1 MYKYHYGFMKENV
14 IFELLYGDPD
24 SFIYEITDQNFYEIM
39 LKHKE
44 HFDLSNFPTG
54 SKYFCNDNKKV
65 PGKTKDEYAGIII
78 YEGEFLKSKMYSLKT
93 VDGGGKSTH
102 KGHNSFIRCD
112 EYEYTRTNK
121 EVIRNNM
128 RGFKS
133 KNHEIFTYQSNQ
145 IFLCN
150 FDDRRFILP
159 DGIHTLPYGHKDI
172 STRN

>member
-1 MYKYHYGFMKENV
+1 MFKIKN
-14 IFELLYGDPD
+14 IF
-24 SFIYEITDQNFYEIM
+24 T
-39 LKHKE
+39 
-44 HFDLSNFPTG
+44 
-54 SKYFCNDNKKV
+54 
-65 PGKTKDEYAGIII
+65 
-78 YEGEFLKSKMYSLKT
+78 KT

-133 KNHEIFTYQSNQ
+133 KNHEIFTCESNK
-145 IFLCN
+145 ISLCD
-150 FDDRRFILP
+150 FDDKRYILP

-172 STRN
+172 PTRN